1 MTMMFVIGGSMAAA
15 PAPPAHAAAA
25 APPTSEKVSMVS
37 FTFSPATITIQAGGT
52 VTWTYDEKPTSFPP
66 GCEFPAL
73 QSPSPATCPGHST
86 TSATVGP
93 DGKPLWDSSVHRAAG
108 FPFAHRF
115 NTPGTYHY
123 FCVVHGGPHPNNPVT
138 HMNGDIV
145 VVASASASAT
155 QTPQPAT
162 ATSTAASASPASSKA
177 ATASRSLPVTG
188 RGIPLLWAAVIVLAG
203 LAGAE
208 LKRQIR
214 PE

>member
-1 MTMMFVIGGSMAAA
+1 V
-15 PAPPAHAAAA
+15 
-25 APPTSEKVSMVS
+25 
-37 FTFSPATITIQAGGT
+37 
-52 VTWTYDEKPTSFPP
+52 
-66 GCEFPAL
+66 
-73 QSPSPATCPGHST
+73 
-86 TSATVGP
+86 
-93 DGKPLWDSSVHRAAG
+93 WDSGVHRASG

-162 ATSTAASASPASSKA
+162 ATPTAASASPASSKA

>member
-52 VTWTYDEKPTSFPP
+52 VTWNYDEKPTSFPP

-86 TSATVGP
+86 TSATAGS
-93 DGKPLWDSSVHRAAG
+93 DGKPLWDSGVHRAAG

-115 NTPGTYHY
+115 DTPGTYHY

-145 VVASASASAT
+145 VVASASAS
-155 QTPQPAT
+155 QTSQPGPAT
-162 ATSTAASASPASSKA
+162 SGTTSVRPTSSRAAI
-177 ATASRSLPVTG
+177 ASRSLALTG
-188 RGIPLLWAAVIVLAG
+188 RGVPLLWAAVIVLAG

-208 LKRQIR
+208 LSRRIQ

>member
-1 MTMMFVIGGSMAAA
+1 
-15 PAPPAHAAAA
+15 
-25 APPTSEKVSMVS
+25 MVS
-37 FTFSPATITIQAGGT
+37 FTFSPATITVQAGGT

-86 TSATVGP
+86 TSATAGA
-93 DGKPLWDSSVHRAAG
+93 DGKPLWDSGVHRVAG

-115 NTPGTYHY
+115 GTPGTYHY

-145 VVASASASAT
+145 VASPSASAS
-155 QTPQPAT
+155 PT
-162 ATSTAASASPASSKA
+162 AQSGTAPSGTTSAGPTSSTAAIASC
-177 ATASRSLPVTG
+177 SLAVTG
-188 RGIPLLWAAVIVLAG
+188 RGVPVLWAAVIVLAG

-208 LKRQIR
+208 LSRRIQ